1 MQMKNALLRLR
12 ALERLP
18 QFQPPPSRLHEIED
32 LALRQVS
39 DEDLAVMVIMATHQE
54 AGKDR
59 PITERESEV
68 LATHNAVREKEAQRM
83 GFTSFAEAERR
94 GT

>member
-1 MQMKNALLRLR
+1 MLNVQRRLR

-18 QFQPPPSRLHEIED
+18 QYQPPPSRLHEIEN

-39 DEDLAVMVIMATHQE
+39 DEDLAVMVILATHRE

-68 LATHNAVREKEAQRM
+68 LAAHDAVREKVAQRM